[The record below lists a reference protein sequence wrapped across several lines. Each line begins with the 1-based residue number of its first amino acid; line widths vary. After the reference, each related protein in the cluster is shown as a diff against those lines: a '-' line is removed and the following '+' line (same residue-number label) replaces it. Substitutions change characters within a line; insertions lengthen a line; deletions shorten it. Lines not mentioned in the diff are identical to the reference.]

1 MNNILKS
8 DLVSITKVL
17 VSLLKKQKPLFALSI
32 CIFLFADGAF
42 AQQDTV
48 PAQKETIDRSMPL
61 KKTDTVAVAEP
72 DTATKQVHSPKKA
85 TYYSMALPGLG
96 QAYNKKYWKI
106 PIIYA
111 GFGTLAYFIKRNTD
125 DYRTFKAAYTYVLEE
140 QTGEPPNEM
149 VARYDSDIEK
159 LRTIKDYYRRNLE
172 LSYIL
177 TGALYILQVL
187 DATVDAHFINFDV
200 SEDLTLEVGPY
211 VAPMPQAPVHASKGI
226 TLRLKL

>member
-1 MNNILKS
+1 MFALVICIL
-8 DLVSITKVL
+8 
-17 VSLLKKQKPLFALSI
+17 LFANGVVS
-32 CIFLFADGAF
+32 
-42 AQQDTV
+42 QQDSV
-48 PAQKETIDRSMPL
+48 PAEKESIDKSMPL
-61 KKTDTVAVAEP
+61 KKSDTVTMSEP
-72 DTATKQVHSPKKA
+72 DTAKENVHSPKKA

-111 GFGTLAYFIKRNTD
+111 GFGTLGYFIKRNTD
-125 DYRTFKAAYTYVLEE
+125 DYRTFKAAYKYVLEE

-149 VARYDSDIEK
+149 VERYNSDVEK

-177 TGALYILQVL
+177 SGALYILQVL

-200 SEDLTLEVGPY
+200 SENLSLEVDPFI
-211 VAPMPQAPVHASKGI
+211 APMPQAPVQASKGI